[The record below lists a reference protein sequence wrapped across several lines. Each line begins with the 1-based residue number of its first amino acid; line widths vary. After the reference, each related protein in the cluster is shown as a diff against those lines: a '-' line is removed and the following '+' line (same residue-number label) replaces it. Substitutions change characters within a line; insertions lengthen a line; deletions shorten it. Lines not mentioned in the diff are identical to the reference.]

1 MSAIEESKKGQEI
14 LLPYDVD
21 LFIQSGPLT
30 EENERLVLAF
40 IKKSKYNRRRRE
52 RYAANKASSK
62 GNTPSVSKD
71 IDNTHLHYSHS

>member
-1 MSAIEESKKGQEI
+1 MSATKGFKNEQEI

-30 EENERLVLAF
+30 EENEQLALAF

-52 RYAANKASSK
+52 RYAANKTSSK
-62 GNTPSVSKD
+62 ENTHSVSKEVD
-71 IDNTHLHYSHS
+71 DSTLLYSHS

>member
-1 MSAIEESKKGQEI
+1 MSATKGFKNEQEI

-30 EENERLVLAF
+30 EENERLTLAF

-52 RYAANKASSK
+52 RYAANKASLK
-62 GNTPSVSKD
+62 ENIRSVSKD
-71 IDNTHLHYSHS
+71 IDDMTLPYSHS